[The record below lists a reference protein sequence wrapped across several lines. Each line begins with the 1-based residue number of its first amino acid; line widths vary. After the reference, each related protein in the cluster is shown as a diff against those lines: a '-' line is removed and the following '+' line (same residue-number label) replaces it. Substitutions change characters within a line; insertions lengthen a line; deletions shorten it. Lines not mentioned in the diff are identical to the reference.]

1 MPTVQDILASKGSF
15 IHTVGAG
22 ATVLQA
28 TQLMN
33 EQRIGALVVTS
44 EANVVGIFTER
55 DVLRRVVAAQRDP
68 SRMTVGEAMSRQVIC
83 CSPQTELDEASAIMK
98 DRRIRHLPVCDSDGS
113 LVGLVSIGDLNALYA
128 SHQEQTIHFLHE
140 YIYGR
145 V

>member
-1 MPTVQDILASKGSF
+1 MPTVQDILSSKGSYL
-15 IHTVGAG
+15 HTIGAS

-33 EQRIGALVVTS
+33 EHRIGALVVMDGSTV
-44 EANVVGIFTER
+44 AGIFTER

-68 SRMTVGEAMSRQVIC
+68 SRVTVGEVMTQQVIC
-83 CSPQTELDEASAIMK
+83 CAPDTELDEASAIMK
-98 DRRIRHLPVCDSDGS
+98 ARRIRHLPVCDSDGK
-113 LVGLVSIGDLNALYA
+113 LAGMVSIGDLNALHA
-128 SHQEQTIHFLHE
+128 THQEQTIHFLSD